1 MKTLL
6 IIFFTLFFLTIKSQ
20 DFNGKYYSTE
30 TSFQDKEN
38 PANNFN
44 AKAKI
49 FVTINYKADA
59 KSKNYITITDPETPK
74 VIHKYLLTSKAE
86 KMPAS
91 KHTTSSYLFK
101 NSYNK
106 SLGTNSD
113 IVIYYNNKNELNVML
128 AGKDK
133 SQALKGL
140 VKMK

>member
-1 MKTLL
+1 MKTVL

-20 DFNGKYYSTE
+20 DLSGKYYSTE

-49 FVTINYKADA
+49 YVTINYNSDIK
-59 KSKNYITITDPETPK
+59 KENYITITDPETPK

-101 NSYNK
+101 NSYNE
-106 SLGTNSD
+106 SSGINTD
-113 IVIYYNNKNELNVML
+113 IVIYYNNKNQLNVML
-128 AGKDK
+128 AGENK

-140 VKMK
+140 VKIK

>member
-1 MKTLL
+1 MKALL
-6 IIFFTLFFLTIKSQ
+6 IIMFTVFFITIKSQ

-38 PANNFN
+38 PTNNFK

-49 FVTINYKADA
+49 FIKINYNANS
-59 KSKNYITITDPETPK
+59 KSNNYITITDPETPN
-74 VIHKYLLTSKAE
+74 VIHEYLLTSKAE

-101 NSYNK
+101 NSYNEN
-106 SLGTNSD
+106 SGTNSD
-113 IVIYYNNKNELNVML
+113 IVIYYNNKNELNLLL
-128 AGKDK
+128 ANKDK

>member
-6 IIFFTLFFLTIKSQ
+6 MIVFTLLFLTIKSQ

-49 FVTINYKADA
+49 FVNINYNANS
-59 KSKNYITITDPETPK
+59 KSDNYITITDPETPK

-86 KMPAS
+86 KMPSS

-101 NSYNK
+101 NTYNE
-106 SLGTNSD
+106 SSGINSD
-113 IVIYYNNKNELNVML
+113 IVIYYNNKNQLNVML

>member
-6 IIFFTLFFLTIKSQ
+6 MIVFTLLFLTIKSQ

-49 FVTINYKADA
+49 FVNINYNANS
-59 KSKNYITITDPETPK
+59 KSDNYITITDPETPK

-101 NSYNK
+101 NTYNEN
-106 SLGTNSD
+106 SGINSD
-113 IVIYYNNKNELNVML
+113 IVIYYNNKNQLNVML